1 VTTPSDNYV
10 LRALDLFTR
19 YGDQE
24 AIVQADTRVSYSQ
37 LRDTTLALAARLNE
51 HGVKAGDGVAML
63 MGTTPQTPAL
73 QLALHLNGCRT
84 MWIASYEPQRTQV
97 EFFEFA
103 RPDVLIYSPRRA
115 GLAADL
121 AGRDPGLRVLRMG
134 SGDGLGP
141 DLLADLPMPPP
152 PFDPAL
158 AGDDPQSLFYSGGTT
173 GRSKL
178 VQHGQRFYDMMLA
191 IAEYYQSID
200 EPPMRFL
207 TTSAFTH
214 TSGQMPA
221 FLTLFEGGTLFQGP
235 GFDPAGFLATIE
247 RERISSAFLT
257 PALLYMVLDDPAL
270 AQTDTSSLR
279 YLNVGGAAASPA
291 RLAQAIKAMGPVVRI
306 VYGSSE
312 VPLITDYPFLDHDPD
327 FPERLG
333 SCGLPFLDT
342 QVEIRGE
349 DGTVLPVGE
358 TGEVWVAGFL
368 LMSGYWQRPD
378 LTAET
383 ITDGWL
389 RTGDL
394 GYLDEDGYLFLVD
407 RVSDMIVTHW
417 AATNVYARPIEDV
430 LASHPEVAAA
440 AVIGVPDETF
450 GEKIRAY
457 VVRRPAASVTAGELR
472 ALAMDEL
479 NEAYAP
485 HEVEFIDDLPMTAL
499 FKVDKKE
506 LRRRAAEGT

>member
-1 VTTPSDNYV
+1 VTTPPDNYV
-10 LRALDLFTR
+10 LRVLDLFTR
-19 YGDQE
+19 YGDDE
-24 AIVQADTRVSYSQ
+24 AIVQGDSRVSYLQ
-37 LRDTTLALAARLNE
+37 LRDTTLALTARLRE
-51 HGVKAGDGVAML
+51 HGLKAGDGVAML

-73 QLALHLNGCRT
+73 QLALHLLGCRT
-84 MWIASYEPQRTQV
+84 MWIAPYEPQRTQV

-103 RPDVLIYSPRRA
+103 RSNVLVCSPRRA
-115 GLAADL
+115 ELAAEL

-134 SGDGLGP
+134 GGDGLGP

-152 PFDPAL
+152 LFDPAL
-158 AGDDPQSLFYSGGTT
+158 AGDEPQSLFYSGGTT

-191 IAEYYQSID
+191 TAEYYLSIG

-221 FLTLFEGGTLFQGP
+221 FLTLFGGGTLFQGP
-235 GFDPAGFLATIE
+235 GFDPAGFLATIG

-257 PALLYMVLDDPAL
+257 PALLYTVLDDPAL
-270 AQTDTSSLR
+270 SQADTSSLR
-279 YLNVGGAAASPA
+279 YLNVGGAAAAPA
-291 RLAQAIKAMGPVVRI
+291 RLTQAIKALGPVIRI

-327 FPERLG
+327 YPERLS

-342 QVEIRGE
+342 ELEVRDD
-349 DGTVLPVGE
+349 DGAVLPAGE
-358 TGEVWVAGFL
+358 TGELWVGGPL

-378 LTAET
+378 LSAET
-383 ITDGWL
+383 LVDGWL
-389 RTGDL
+389 RTGDV

-407 RVSDMIVTHW
+407 RVSDMIVTHP
-417 AATNVYARPIEDV
+417 AATNVYARPVEDV
-430 LASHPEVAAA
+430 LASHPGVRAA
-440 AVIGVPDETF
+440 AVIGVPDETYS
-450 GEKIRAY
+450 EKIRAY
-457 VVRRPAASVTAGELR
+457 VVRGPGTSVTFDELR
-472 ALAMDEL
+472 ALVMAEL

-506 LRRRAAEGT
+506 LRRRAAEGP

>member
-1 VTTPSDNYV
+1 VTTPPDNYV

-24 AIVQADTRVSYSQ
+24 AIVQGDSRVSYLQ
-37 LRDTTLALAARLNE
+37 LRDTTLALTARLRE
-51 HGVKAGDGVAML
+51 HGVEAGDAVAML
-63 MGTTPQTPAL
+63 MRTTPQTPAL
-73 QLALHLNGCRT
+73 QLALHLLGCRT
-84 MWIASYEPQRTQV
+84 MWIAPYEPQRTQV

-103 RPDVLIYSPRRA
+103 RSNVLIYSPRRA

-134 SGDGLGP
+134 SGDGPGP

-191 IAEYYQSID
+191 IAEYYLSIG

-247 RERISSAFLT
+247 REQISSAFLT

-270 AQTDTSSLR
+270 AQADTSSLR

-291 RLAQAIKAMGPVVRI
+291 RLAEAIKAMGPVVRI

-342 QVEIRGE
+342 ELEIRD
-349 DGTVLPVGE
+349 DGGAVRPAGE
-358 TGEVWVAGFL
+358 TGEVWVGGPL
-368 LMSGYWQRPD
+368 LMSGYWERPD
-378 LTAET
+378 LSAET
-383 ITDGWL
+383 LVDGWL
-389 RTGDL
+389 RTGDV
-394 GYLDEDGYLFLVD
+394 GYLDEDGYLYLVD

-417 AATNVYARPIEDV
+417 AAANVYARPIEDV
-430 LASHPEVAAA
+430 LAAHPAVMAA

-457 VVRRPAASVTAGELR
+457 VVRRPGASVTGEDLR
-472 ALAMDEL
+472 TLVMDEL
-479 NEAYAP
+479 TETYAP
-485 HEVEFIDDLPMTAL
+485 HEVEVIDEMPMTAL

-506 LRRRAAEGT
+506 LRRRAAEGS